1 MTWARYRE
9 MMARNWRRAP
19 DLAMRLKCAWILTR
33 AAVLGEPEE
42 EKVAMEPEERQRA
55 IAAWLAEYREQPEE
69 FVSLLA
75 LVYSRDEL
83 LRLHAALALELA
95 RSQERGK
102 R

>member
-1 MTWARYRE
+1 MTWAHYRR
-9 MMARNWRRAP
+9 MMARNWRHAP
-19 DLAMRLKCAWILTR
+19 DLWLRLKCAWILPR
-33 AAVLGEPEE
+33 SWVLGEPAEE
-42 EKVAMEPEERQRA
+42 EVVMDTEERQRA